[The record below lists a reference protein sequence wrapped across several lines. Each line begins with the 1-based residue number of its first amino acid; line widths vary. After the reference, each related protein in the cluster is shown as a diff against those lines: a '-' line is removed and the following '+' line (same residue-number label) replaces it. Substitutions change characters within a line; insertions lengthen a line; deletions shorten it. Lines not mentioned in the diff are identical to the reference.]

1 MSTRIRWAS
10 PDDVEAID
18 ALVRELAVYEREP
31 DAVEATP
38 EDLRAALFAPGSRV
52 RALVAE
58 VRTDAGD
65 ADNDAAEAGW
75 VVAGTAISFTTYST
89 WTGRHGT
96 WLEDLFVR
104 PEHRGLGLG
113 RALLAALAADAVAKG
128 HRRLE
133 WSVLDWNTP
142 AQAVYRAIGAHP
154 LDEWTRWRLADE
166 ELRALAATGAVP
178 PEDPA
183 GDAAADAAGNAG
195 NH

>member
-1 MSTRIRWAS
+1 MAPRTRVRWAG
-10 PDDVEAID
+10 PADVEAID
-18 ALVRELAVYEREP
+18 GLIRQLAVYEREP

-38 EDLRAALFAPGSRV
+38 DDLRAALFGPDPRV

-58 VRTDAGD
+58 VLEGET
-65 ADNDAAEAGW
+65 W

-104 PEHRGLGLG
+104 PQHRGLGLG
-113 RALLAALAADAVAKG
+113 RALLSALAADAVAAG

-142 AQAVYRAIGAHP
+142 AQAVYTAIGAQP
-154 LDEWTRWRLADE
+154 LEEWTRWRLAGP
-166 ELRALAATGAVP
+166 ELEALAASGSVP
-178 PEDPA
+178 S
-183 GDAAADAAGNAG
+183 
-195 NH
+195 